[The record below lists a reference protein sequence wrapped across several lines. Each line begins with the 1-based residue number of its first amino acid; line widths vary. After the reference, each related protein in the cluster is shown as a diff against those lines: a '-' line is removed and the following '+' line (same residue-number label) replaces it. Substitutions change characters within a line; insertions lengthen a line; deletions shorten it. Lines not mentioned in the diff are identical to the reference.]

1 MRIPKIGNLAE
12 NLIIVLV
19 SVLVG
24 GFIGF
29 MASNTSNKM
38 TLKQVQPTLEKAIEK
53 ATNEITNKIEVPKI
67 KKSQGVELVLT
78 PDNKQIAVRDTCIG
92 IDWEKLS
99 SGQKRRLKRW
109 LDID

>member
-24 GFIGF
+24 GFVGF

-38 TLKQVQPTLEKAIEK
+38 TLKQVQPTLEKAI
-53 ATNEITNKIEVPKI
+53 ADGTNEISNTI
-67 KKSQGVELVLT
+67 
-78 PDNKQIAVRDTCIG
+78 
-92 IDWEKLS
+92 
-99 SGQKRRLKRW
+99 
-109 LDID
+109 